1 MIKFWPLL
9 NKIKSWYETSKRL
22 KFIGLLLFAVII
34 TFQPVFFAPTYIIA
48 FFWFFYLLS
57 FKPDRLIRLKN
68 NFWFWWFFAFY
79 VWYIIGATYSENLPE
94 AWRLIVL
101 KITLFLWPL
110 AFGSLSKLSVKHL
123 QLVLYAFVVALFI
136 SSFTCLV
143 IGFIDYLELRDWNR
157 MFGNDLA
164 QWRFLPNH
172 YFGMYTS
179 FAILILA
186 YDLLRSTAGGDRYKA
201 VKVFLLIYFSLFLVL
216 LSVRIQLI
224 ALPIALFVL
233 YFASDVEHVQ
243 KVKFAKIGFLA
254 FVLFAFAVAVF
265 PDSRRRAI
273 ETAHEIRSFE
283 KVVDDKQTNHRVYIW
298 REGIDV
304 IIEDPI
310 LGKGTG
316 SEDQNLALKLD
327 KIEAK
332 FWDGSNVYYL
342 SRGGYNYHNQLL
354 QWFASNGVLGLVF
367 IVGMFGISFYH
378 AIRMRQGLV
387 ASWLALCFI
396 SFLTESMLERQAG
409 VLFFGFFFGLMIINQ
424 LPSNEKLQTT

>member
-1 MIKFWPLL
+1 MIKYWSLL

-34 TFQPVFFAPTYIIA
+34 TFQPVFFAPTYAIV

-57 FKPDRLIRLKN
+57 FRPDRLVRLKH

-79 VWYIIGATYSENLPE
+79 VWYTIGASYSENSLE

-110 AFGSLSKLSVKHL
+110 AFGSLSRLRTKHV
-123 QLVLYAFVVALFI
+123 QMVLYAFVLALFI
-136 SSFTCLV
+136 SSFACLI
-143 IGFIDYLELRDWNR
+143 IGFVDYLELRDWNR

-179 FAILILA
+179 FVILILS
-186 YDLLRSTAGGDRYKA
+186 YDLLRAQAGGDSYKVA
-201 VKVFLLIYFSLFLVL
+201 KILLIVYFSIFLVL

-233 YFASDVEHVQ
+233 FFASDVERIQ
-243 KVKFAKIGFLA
+243 KVKHVKTGLVA
-254 FVLFAFAVAVF
+254 VSLFAIAVVLF
-265 PDSRRRAI
+265 PDSRRRVI
-273 ETAHEIRSFE
+273 ETAHEIRSFKE
-283 KVVDDKQTNHRVYIW
+283 VVNDKQTNHRVYIW
-298 REGIDV
+298 REGIEV
-304 IIEDPI
+304 IKEAPL

-316 SEDQNLALKLD
+316 SEDQNLAARLN

-332 FWDGSNVYYL
+332 FWDGSHVYYL
-342 SRGGYNYHNQLL
+342 SKGGYNYHNQFL
-354 QWFASNGVLGLVF
+354 QLFASNGVLGLVF
-367 IVGMFGISFYH
+367 ILGMFGISFYH
-378 AIRMRQGLV
+378 AIRKRQGLV
-387 ASWLALCFI
+387 AAWLVLCLI
-396 SFLTESMLERQAG
+396 SFITESMLERQAG
-409 VLFFGFFFGLMIINQ
+409 VLFFGFFFGLLITNQ
-424 LPSNEKLQTT
+424 LPSNHKAQAN